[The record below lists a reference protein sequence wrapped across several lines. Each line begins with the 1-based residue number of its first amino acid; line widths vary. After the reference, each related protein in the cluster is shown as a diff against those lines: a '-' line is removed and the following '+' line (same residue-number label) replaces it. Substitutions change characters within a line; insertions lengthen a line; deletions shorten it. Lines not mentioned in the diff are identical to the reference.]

1 MNDDKVNVEPAEP
14 TATQE
19 PANVPDNQ
27 PNNVPDVAAT
37 ITGTAAQGEDKKV
50 DEPAAPITYDFKG
63 VVPSDFEFDEA
74 EQAKFVE
81 VIKDMNLSS
90 ENANAIAKYGME
102 WAQGIVRGIGEQI
115 LAERREWGENA
126 KQELGADFDK
136 TVQTCGVAVEYLEKT
151 VPGIRQALNETGA
164 GNRIEIIRAFSLL
177 GSLISADPGM
187 AQRGGVANVNG
198 VKDEY
203 VSRYPNTDFKKY
215 I

>member
-14 TATQE
+14 TATPE
-19 PANVPDNQ
+19 PAGVPDNQ
-27 PNNVPDVAAT
+27 PNDVPDVAAT
-37 ITGTAAQGEDKKV
+37 ITGTAAKSEPEKV
-50 DEPAAPITYDFKG
+50 EPEPITYDFKD

-136 TVQTCGVAVEYLEKT
+136 TVQTCGVAVEHLEKT

-187 AQRGGVANVNG
+187 TQRGGVADVNG

-203 VSRYPNTDFKKY
+203 ANRYPNTDFKKY